1 MLAFLRNCLFGPDDR
16 PKLRPPPRSEAAPFT
31 LLNDSTHEV
40 QVWKN
45 GNGPITRVAPRSSA
59 VIDAE
64 RHGGLRFTGVLA
76 DAFDAR
82 VLDKST
88 VVVVAHWAPRAAP
101 GLVVRVD
108 DADTRRVDALVAIRE
123 AGLLPRALA
132 KVRDRIRRRHS
143 AATALAARARGLV
156 ARARARCPCCLDD
169 VPRGVMVKPAR
180 SCRAGHDVCRGC
192 ARRYLQT
199 SIDDGRM
206 ILKCPGAGCGAT
218 LTNRDVDVL
227 AGAKLVAKLRTRVVE
242 VQQRRLAE
250 LEAATG
256 DDGDFV
262 AWASKDCR
270 ACPNCRVIIFRYAGC
285 DHMSCRCGASFNWNT
300 TGLKIGAAHAAPLGR
315 GATWTCGFCTFENSA
330 LLPRCEMCRR
340 GRPPS
345 PMD

>member
-1 MLAFLRNCLFGPDDR
+1 MLAFLRSCLFGPDDR

-31 LLNDSTHEV
+31 LLNDSAHEV

-88 VVVVAHWAPRAAP
+88 VVVVAHWTPRAAP

-143 AATALAARARGLV
+143 AATALAARAAPAASTTCPAASWSRP
-156 ARARARCPCCLDD
+156 RARA
-169 VPRGVMVKPAR
+169 AR
-180 SCRAGHDVCRGC
+180 AT
-192 ARRYLQT
+192 T
-199 SIDDGRM
+199 S
-206 ILKCPGAGCGAT
+206 
-218 LTNRDVDVL
+218 
-227 AGAKLVAKLRTRVVE
+227 AGAAL
-242 VQQRRLAE
+242 
-250 LEAATG
+250 AATSRRPSTA
-256 DDGDFV
+256 V
-262 AWASKDCR
+262 A
-270 ACPNCRVIIFRYAGC
+270 
-285 DHMSCRCGASFNWNT
+285 
-300 TGLKIGAAHAAPLGR
+300 
-315 GATWTCGFCTFENSA
+315 
-330 LLPRCEMCRR
+330 
-340 GRPPS
+340 
-345 PMD
+345 